1 MGTLNIYSQLLTI
14 ALLATASLGQ
24 SEDDLTLQA
33 RLSPCELIKYNGYPC
48 EMSYATT
55 DDGYLLEVDHVFH
68 GREASPSTAN
78 DQATPRFPVLLLP
91 AFTSASDMWFL
102 NPPSQ
107 SPGFL
112 LVDRGFDVWSMNSRE
127 AKSYS
132 NHTTLSQSEPKYWRW
147 SFDEIGRYDVA
158 ACVDHVL
165 KATGAP
171 KLTIM
176 ALSQGAAITMVFLST
191 RPEYNDKVNLVI
203 LYGPVANITNA
214 GQPMSIAVPLLPPV
228 LLALD
233 PLSRGAYV
241 GAGNVAQRVF
251 SRICEVATGRLCSAV
266 VTLTLLSSPL
276 QLNKTR
282 MPMYVGHW
290 PGGTSAQNMRHYHQ
304 MYKAKNF
311 VMYDHG
317 GLENWRRYGQMAP
330 PAYPLENIKTP
341 IAAFSSEGDLIADTL
356 DVADLMERLGS
367 NVIFHRIVPEKKFGH
382 LDFAIGHN
390 ANEFLHNVAMDI
402 IEQHAT
408 RGLQNAL

>member
-1 MGTLNIYSQLLTI
+1 MGTFTISPRLL
-14 ALLATASLGQ
+14 AVVLLATASLGK

-33 RLSPCELIKYNGYPC
+33 RLSPCELIKYQGYPC
-48 EMSYATT
+48 EISYATT
-55 DDGYLLEVDHVFH
+55 DDGYVLEVDHVPH
-68 GREASPSTAN
+68 GREGSPYSAY
-78 DQATPRFPVLLLP
+78 DQVTPRFPVLFLP

-102 NPPSQ
+102 NPPSL
-107 SPGFL
+107 SPGKCFL

-127 AKSYS
+127 AKPYS
-132 NHTTLSQSEPKYWRW
+132 NHTTVSQKEPKYWRW

-171 KLTIM
+171 KLTIV

-191 RPEYNDKVNLVI
+191 RPEYNDK
-203 LYGPVANITNA
+203 
-214 GQPMSIAVPLLPPV
+214 
-228 LLALD
+228 LALD

-251 SRICEVATGRLCSAV
+251 SRLCEVATGRLCSAV
-266 VTLTLLSSPL
+266 VTVTLLSSPL

-290 PGGTSAQNMRHYHQ
+290 PRGTSAQNMRHYHQ

-317 GLENWRRYGQMAP
+317 VMENRRRYGQMTP

-341 IAAFSSEGDLIADTL
+341 IAVFSSEGDLIADTQ
-356 DVADLMERLGS
+356 DVADLLTRLGS
-367 NVIFHRIVPEKKFGH
+367 NVILHRVVPEKKFGH

-390 ANEFLHNVAMDI
+390 ANGFLHNIAMDVI
-402 IEQHAT
+402 QQHAT
-408 RGLQNAL
+408 QGF

>member
-14 ALLATASLGQ
+14 ALLAKAPLGQ

-55 DDGYLLEVDHVFH
+55 DDGYLLEVDHVPH

-78 DQATPRFPVLLLP
+78 NQATPRFPVLLLP

-158 ACVDHVL
+158 ACVNHVL

-228 LLALD
+228 LYSNNHGSFIKTFLLFAQLINMT
-233 PLSRGAYV
+233 LS
-241 GAGNVAQRVF
+241 NH
-251 SRICEVATGRLCSAV
+251 
-266 VTLTLLSSPL
+266 LSF
-276 QLNKTR
+276 QTR

-317 GLENWRRYGQMAP
+317 NLENWRRYGQMAP

-408 RGLQNAL
+408 R

>member
-1 MGTLNIYSQLLTI
+1 MGTLNIYSQLLTV

-55 DDGYLLEVDHVFH
+55 DDGYLLEVDHVPH
-68 GREASPSTAN
+68 GRDASPSTAN
-78 DQATPRFPVLLLP
+78 DRATPRFPVLLLP

-171 KLTIM
+171 Q
-176 ALSQGAAITMVFLST
+176 AHDNGAVPGCSH
-191 RPEYNDKVNLVI
+191 Y
-203 LYGPVANITNA
+203 YGLPLDAPGVQRQ
-214 GQPMSIAVPLLPPV
+214 GQPCDFVW
-228 LLALD
+228 
-233 PLSRGAYV
+233 SRG
-241 GAGNVAQRVF
+241 
-251 SRICEVATGRLCSAV
+251 
-266 VTLTLLSSPL
+266 
-276 QLNKTR
+276 
-282 MPMYVGHW
+282 
-290 PGGTSAQNMRHYHQ
+290 
-304 MYKAKNF
+304 
-311 VMYDHG
+311 
-317 GLENWRRYGQMAP
+317 
-330 PAYPLENIKTP
+330 
-341 IAAFSSEGDLIADTL
+341 
-356 DVADLMERLGS
+356 
-367 NVIFHRIVPEKKFGH
+367 
-382 LDFAIGHN
+382 
-390 ANEFLHNVAMDI
+390 
-402 IEQHAT
+402 
-408 RGLQNAL
+408 

>member
-1 MGTLNIYSQLLTI
+1 MGTFTISPRLLTVV
-14 ALLATASLGQ
+14 LLATASLGK

-33 RLSPCELIKYNGYPC
+33 RLSPCELIKYQGYPC
-48 EMSYATT
+48 EISYATT
-55 DDGYLLEVDHVFH
+55 DDGYVLEVDHVPH
-68 GREASPSTAN
+68 GREGSPSSAY
-78 DQATPRFPVLLLP
+78 DQATPRFPVLFLP

-127 AKSYS
+127 AKPYS
-132 NHTTLSQSEPKYWRW
+132 NHTTVSQKEPKYWRW

-171 KLTIM
+171 KLTIV

-203 LYGPVANITNA
+203 LYGPVANITHS
-214 GQPMSIAVPLLPPV
+214 GQPMSVAVPLLPPV

-251 SRICEVATGRLCSAV
+251 SRLCEVATGRLCSAV
-266 VTLTLLSSPL
+266 VTVTLLSSPL

-290 PGGTSAQNMRHYHQ
+290 PRGTSAQNMRHYHQ

-317 GLENWRRYGQMAP
+317 VMENRRRYGQMTP

-341 IAAFSSEGDLIADTL
+341 IAVFSSEGDLIADTQ
-356 DVADLMERLGS
+356 DVADLLTRLGS
-367 NVIFHRIVPEKKFGH
+367 NVILHRVVPEKKFGH

-390 ANEFLHNVAMDI
+390 ANGFLHNIAMDVI
-402 IEQHAT
+402 QQHAT
-408 RGLQNAL
+408 QGF